1 VSRQLPA
8 PPMSPKVDPGA
19 AAIVDA
25 INAYANGRD
34 SDLDPAAIALGMHHI
49 NHAANQAFALALSN
63 DKKTTP
69 RRKGTSW
76 EAMGERHQMSPSSL
90 QWRVYRHEGRIPER
104 WAPGKRKS
112 RATLR

>member
-1 VSRQLPA
+1 VSRQLPE
-8 PPMSPKVDPGA
+8 PPKSPDVDPRA

-25 INAYANGRD
+25 IKAYAEGRD

-49 NHAANQAFALALSN
+49 NYAANQAFALALSV
-63 DKKTTP
+63 DKKDTEGRTGTT
-69 RRKGTSW
+69 W
-76 EAMGERHQMSPSSL
+76 DAMAKRHQMSPSSL

-112 RATLR
+112 RATIR